1 MLLGKTIKS
10 QMITQFEHIQFK
22 KKKKRKLRWVN
33 LLLSKK
39 VDWKQSRQ
47 LNLFSALLLFD
58 VVELVFES
66 ESMEDIKVITV

>member
-1 MLLGKTIKS
+1 M
-10 QMITQFEHIQFK
+10 
-22 KKKKRKLRWVN
+22 
-33 LLLSKK
+33 LLSKK